1 MVPEPGLFPT
11 TYLTLVLSQRACV
24 PGARVSLRVEGTDAG
39 SLTRGKVVW
48 FEREHGG
55 EWDLVGTVVGVGP
68 RSPDMLSRFIPSG
81 GRQFVVTLEGYP
93 ATMPLEFNAPSIAAG
108 DYRLRMDMVHSR
120 GAIGDLRER
129 TATLY
134 APLRIL
140 RAA

>member
-1 MVPEPGLFPT
+1 MRRFASKAPT
-11 TYLTLVLSQRACV
+11 QVRS
-24 PGARVSLRVEGTDAG
+24 
-39 SLTRGKVVW
+39 RGKLVW
-48 FEREHGG
+48 VEREHGN

-81 GRQFVVTLEGYP
+81 GRPFAVTLEGYP
-93 ATMPLEFNAPSIAAG
+93 ATMPLEFNAPSIPAG

-140 RAA
+140 PAG